1 MANHTEGWDPG
12 ALVRFG
18 SLDIIVTSDG
28 SLEQIQAPVRPT
40 DVDTTID
47 MLQGLRLRDQ
57 EPGAPA
63 ASSSDTFDSAHLEHH
78 LPTFLGRHPAQDNLR
93 CTIYSLANVAAQLA
107 GGDPISL
114 DIVATP
120 IAMAFPFGME
130 NMAQRVHHLMVQH
143 GLTHPGGGELV
154 GMVEFVAD
162 SDDILL
168 VEDSLLG
175 SGSDSSSRSHHPSR
189 ECFVVGTHEGFA

>member
-57 EPGAPA
+57 EPGTPA
-63 ASSSDTFDSAHLEHH
+63 ASSSDTFNSARLEHH
-78 LPTFLGRHPAQDNLR
+78 LPAFFGRHPAQENLR
-93 CTIYSLANVAAQLA
+93 CTIYSLANVAA
-107 GGDPISL
+107 
-114 DIVATP
+114 
-120 IAMAFPFGME
+120 
-130 NMAQRVHHLMVQH
+130 
-143 GLTHPGGGELV
+143 
-154 GMVEFVAD
+154 
-162 SDDILL
+162 
-168 VEDSLLG
+168 
-175 SGSDSSSRSHHPSR
+175 
-189 ECFVVGTHEGFA
+189 